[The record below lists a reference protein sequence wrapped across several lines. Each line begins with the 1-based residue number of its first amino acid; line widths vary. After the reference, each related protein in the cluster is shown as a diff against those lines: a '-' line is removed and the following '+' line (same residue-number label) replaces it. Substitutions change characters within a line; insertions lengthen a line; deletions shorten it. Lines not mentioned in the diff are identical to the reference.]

1 MTFFQ
6 NVSNFYFMGLLMKNI
21 SHLDK
26 FFRPWNNIILC
37 LLIYRYD
44 PKENKWT
51 KVASMMTRRLGVAV
65 AVLHGYL
72 YAIGGSDGQNPLNS
86 VERYDPQK
94 NTWTVMAPMSTRRK
108 HLGCAVYNNMI
119 YAVGGRDDCTELSSA
134 GTVAHLKITDLSL
147 FLIIGKF
154 EFSERYNPATN
165 TWSPIVAMM
174 SRRSGVSPPK
184 SKPTG
189 NKKKFYRLAQK
200 FILKKSYLLVCYH
213 FR

>member
-1 MTFFQ
+1 
-6 NVSNFYFMGLLMKNI
+6 
-21 SHLDK
+21 
-26 FFRPWNNIILC
+26 
-37 LLIYRYD
+37 
-44 PKENKWT
+44 
-51 KVASMMTRRLGVAV
+51 MTRRLGVAV

-134 GTVAHLKITDLSL
+134 
-147 FLIIGKF
+147 
-154 EFSERYNPATN
+154 ERYNPATN

-174 SRRSGVSPPK
+174 SRRSGVS
-184 SKPTG
+184 TT
-189 NKKKFYRLAQK
+189 
-200 FILKKSYLLVCYH
+200 H
-213 FR
+213 